1 MPLGKTLQELS
12 SKSRRS
18 SKVCA
23 YQHLYDSLSKEDQ
36 KALDVAWGNEMP
48 VAIVVRAL
56 RQEGHKTSMD
66 SVRTHRRGE
75 CKCPKN

>member
-23 YQHLYDSLSKEDQ
+23 YQMLYDSLSKEDQ
-36 KALDVAWGNEMP
+36 KALDAAWSIEMP
-48 VAIVVRAL
+48 IAIVVRAL

-75 CKCPKN
+75 CKCPKS